1 MSTLSLNS
9 ALLDSTSKVCSAFSL
24 FRSLFCWTLPSSGDV
39 LFKILI
45 RNKQRDPH
53 RIRTLFNFRKLYF
66 EVFPMC
72 IMLCICGFTFFSS
85 VLVGIQLMKMLILL
99 FPADAFSPATSKSV
113 MWELKPCVP
122 NVHRL
127 FSCWIAWEASSVYS
141 RCCDSHVDPWFLS
154 STTWYFLVLH
164 SNLNGLKSFAVRYL
178 YSYLPKKCRRGAVS
192 RRYRTMAKYFVAY
205 VHAIFW
211 DPFLCIVRPSPKGG
225 KNVRWYA
232 HAKGSDSQ
240 NLAFRSNIWFIGK
253 TNS

>member
-1 MSTLSLNS
+1 MAPCILIPKPSDTASGDVHVIT
-9 ALLDSTSKVCSAFSL
+9 ALLDSTSKVCSAFSF

-39 LFKILI
+39 LFEILI

-85 VLVGIQLMKMLILL
+85 VLVGIQLMKMLISL

-141 RCCDSHVDPWFLS
+141 RCRDSHVDPWFLG

-192 RRYRTMAKYFVAY
+192 QRYQTMAKYFVAC
-205 VHAIFW
+205 VQHQQFVNLISGFSVIFW
-211 DPFLCIVRPSPKGG
+211 VFQVAGNPEISKPR
-225 KNVRWYA
+225 
-232 HAKGSDSQ
+232 
-240 NLAFRSNIWFIGK
+240 NL
-253 TNS
+253 

>member
-1 MSTLSLNS
+1 MVSPSFPQFLPGYNWWKCWSRSSLPTPFLP
-9 ALLDSTSKVCSAFSL
+9 LLQNRWL
-24 FRSLFCWTLPSSGDV
+24 
-39 LFKILI
+39 
-45 RNKQRDPH
+45 
-53 RIRTLFNFRKLYF
+53 RIKT
-66 EVFPMC
+66 
-72 IMLCICGFTFFSS
+72 
-85 VLVGIQLMKMLILL
+85 
-99 FPADAFSPATSKSV
+99 
-113 MWELKPCVP
+113 

-127 FSCWIAWEASSVYS
+127 FSHWIAWETSSVYS
-141 RCCDSHVDPWFLS
+141 QCRDSHVDPWFLG

-225 KNVRWYA
+225 ENVRWYA